1 MGLGLGLRVRLGL
14 GLGLGW
20 ARARELGS
28 WTCVSE
34 RSAASMASPSLRW
47 SSSNATYGCAIAS
60 KRPLHSRLCAHPDL
74 EKTTTA
80 CAETAGHRSSR
91 DSRAAA

>member
-1 MGLGLGLRVRLGL
+1 MEWVLSSGLGLGLRVRLGL
-14 GLGLGW
+14 GLGLGLG
-20 ARARELGS
+20 RELGS

-47 SSSNATYGCAIAS
+47 SSSKATYGCAMAS
-60 KRPLHSRLCAHPDL
+60 KRPLHSRLCAQPDL

-80 CAETAGHRSSR
+80 CAESAGPPRELQR
-91 DSRAAA
+91 